1 MTTGYPAITSMLT
14 RLPLEI
20 DSGLIRPPMEAL
32 LIRFPKDPAKNT
44 LRFGQ
49 HDEHR
54 VRSILMSEASVRD
67 SKGITLWIDLGERIS
82 DPRVPST
89 VSRTPIYTYRNFR
102 CVEGRNVE
110 DDVRDLP
117 MEATAKVGL
126 QLPVELERDLVRLAC
141 TLCLLGNDPTILEP
155 DVLSKDRAK
164 WEATRDPKFVDK
176 ARQRGKKGW
185 LVGAHVE
192 VIPHVRRPH
201 PALVWTGK
209 GRAVPRIV
217 MRKGSI
223 VHRNVVERVPTG
235 HSVP

>member
-1 MTTGYPAITSMLT
+1 MSDM
-14 RLPLEI
+14 RLPAAI
-20 DSGLIRPPMEAL
+20 AD
-32 LIRFPKDPAKNT
+32 
-44 LRFGQ
+44 
-49 HDEHR
+49 
-54 VRSILMSEASVRD
+54 
-67 SKGITLWIDLGERIS
+67 
-82 DPRVPST
+82 
-89 VSRTPIYTYRNFR
+89 TPVYTYRNFR

-110 DDVRDLP
+110 EDLRDLP
-117 MEATAKVGL
+117 IDATARVGL
-126 QLPVELERDLVRLAC
+126 QLPIELEQNLVRLAC

-164 WEATRDPKFVDK
+164 WEATKDQKYVDR
-176 ARQRGKKGW
+176 ARRRGKRGW

-209 GRAVPRIV
+209 GRTVPRIV

-235 HSVP
+235 HGVGS